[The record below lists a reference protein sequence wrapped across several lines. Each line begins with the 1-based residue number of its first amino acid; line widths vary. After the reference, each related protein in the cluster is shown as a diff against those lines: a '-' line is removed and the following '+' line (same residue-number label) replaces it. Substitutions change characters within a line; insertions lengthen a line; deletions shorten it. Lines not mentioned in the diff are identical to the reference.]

1 MNAAQ
6 QALPVKPSPGHPDL
20 MTVPLLNASTLQPTG
35 AAGAPIGL
43 FGAGGPAAQGPMAGF
58 EALLTAFFG
67 GQGAAEPLLG
77 PDGKPILKTPGA
89 AKDAKDAKASMA
101 DKEETETAETAIPST
116 DAQILAALL
125 AQPIAAPPTLVPTT
139 VGDTAEGEMAAN
151 GPASPAFA
159 PLVPDAAL
167 AQASQAAKVNDAKI
181 ATAASAVVQA
191 AADDALEAADAET
204 GGQPADPTDTPSA
217 LFEGKPSAARQS
229 SAAAT
234 PPPPEVAAPRPVA
247 APTATAAAAAAAP
260 PPPPAAPAPIA
271 QAAETSPVT
280 EAVAAAEVV
289 DTPEADAAPAM
300 PVAAPRTKTAARAAR
315 NEAGPR
321 PEATATATTA
331 DADPLGASVVA
342 RTETAET
349 FDSGADGKREAAA
362 PAVEAKADVDTGQ
375 PVAPNVGD
383 AAATASTSAP
393 AEARPGPQ
401 TVAHLAAQIVKKL
414 EGRSTQ
420 FDVAL
425 NPEGLGRVDVRIEIG
440 AQGKLTASMA
450 FENPLAASEL
460 RARAGDLQK
469 ALEQAGFDISGGIR
483 FEVAAD
489 RGQGQ
494 AGQGQFGQDP
504 SNNGGASR
512 GRAFQAALDSAGE
525 SADAALSGALNL
537 QRRTLSGVDVRI

>member
-1 MNAAQ
+1 
-6 QALPVKPSPGHPDL
+6 
-20 MTVPLLNASTLQPTG
+20 MTAPLLNASTFQPA
-35 AAGAPIGL
+35 AAGAAPGL
-43 FGAGGPAAQGPMAGF
+43 FGAGAAAGQSPMAGF

-77 PDGKPILKTPGA
+77 PDGKPVLKTPGA
-89 AKDAKDAKASMA
+89 AKDAKASMA
-101 DKEETETAETAIPST
+101 DKEEAEATDTATPST

-125 AQPIAAPPTLVPTT
+125 AQPIAPPAAVVPTT
-139 VGDTAEGEMAAN
+139 AGDTAEGETPAGA
-151 GPASPAFA
+151 PASPAFA
-159 PLVPDAAL
+159 PLVPDATL
-167 AQASQAAKVNDAKI
+167 AQAAQAMKVSDART
-181 ATAASAVVQA
+181 ATAAGAVVQA
-191 AADDALEAADAET
+191 ATDAAVEASDADGAGEPAPLADT
-204 GGQPADPTDTPSA
+204 STPSP
-217 LFEGKPSAARQS
+217 LLEGKPAAARPS
-229 SAAAT
+229 SAAGAAPT
-234 PPPPEVAAPRPVA
+234 AAEVAAPRPVA
-247 APTATAAAAAAAP
+247 PPPAAAAAAP
-260 PPPPAAPAPIA
+260 PPPPAAPAPRA
-271 QAAETSPVT
+271 QAAEISAVA
-280 EAVAAAEVV
+280 EAVVAAEAVE
-289 DTPEADAAPAM
+289 TPEAGAAPET
-300 PVAAPRTKTAARAAR
+300 PAAPPRAKTAARAAR

-321 PEATATATTA
+321 TETAATPTVA

-342 RTETAET
+342 QAETAET
-349 FDSGADGKREAAA
+349 FDSGAEGKREAAA
-362 PAVEAKADVDTGQ
+362 PAVEAKADTDTGQ

-460 RARAGDLQK
+460 RARAGELQK

-483 FEVAAD
+483 FDVAAD

-494 AGQGQFGQDP
+494 AGQGQFGHDP

-512 GRAFQAALDSAGE
+512 GRAFQAALDSADQT
-525 SADAALSGALNL
+525 ADAALSGALNL
-537 QRRTLSGVDVRI
+537 QRRTLMSGVDVRI